1 MHLLLIFFFL
11 LGDIGMLCKLFGPS
25 ALWYVRYILYVP
37 YLKIGW
43 RWSGIVYNKGYDA
56 KLSEG

>member
-1 MHLLLIFFFL
+1 
-11 LGDIGMLCKLFGPS
+11 MLCKLFGPS

-37 YLKIGW
+37 YLKIGY